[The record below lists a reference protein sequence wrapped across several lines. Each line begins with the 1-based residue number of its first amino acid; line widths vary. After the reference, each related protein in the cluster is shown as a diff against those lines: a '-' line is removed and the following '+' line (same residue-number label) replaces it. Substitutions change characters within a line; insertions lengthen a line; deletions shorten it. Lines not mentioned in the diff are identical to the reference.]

1 MRDTVERSETRRH
14 PQGGPG
20 QTGRSPSRETTG
32 EPRRS
37 ESIEVR
43 TLAEHSDL
51 IRIRMDRRLKD
62 EFPALPRTQ
71 IDYFADQL
79 DAGIRSAKSPQDA
92 RAIFGT
98 LADLQTYV
106 CVRLNNRTREELFSR
121 EIASRYSI
129 LKVKLAQP

>member
-1 MRDTVERSETRRH
+1 MFHRYICVVRMRDTVERSETRRH

-20 QTGRSPSRETTG
+20 QTGRSLSRETTG

-62 EFPALPRTQ
+62 RVS
-71 IDYFADQL
+71 
-79 DAGIRSAKSPQDA
+79 RSASD
-92 RAIFGT
+92 T
-98 LADLQTYV
+98 D
-106 CVRLNNRTREELFSR
+106 
-121 EIASRYSI
+121 
-129 LKVKLAQP
+129 